1 MPKCNYLDC
10 DFDASE
16 EYHVLLH
23 YKLSHTQLQTIPMC
37 ELFDRIIKGITDGTE
52 PVLTFQLARDDYLCP
67 SLSKKVTQLPILDLD
82 SMDSDKENTVPLP
95 PASPAQNVRR
105 AHLIPNSL
113 LASGDIST
121 VSYLFLLHP
130 G

>member
-10 DFDASE
+10 DFNASE

-37 ELFDRIIKGITDGTE
+37 ELFDRIIKGITDETE
-52 PVLTFQLARDDYLCP
+52 PVLTFQLARGDYLCP
-67 SLSKKVTQLPILDLD
+67 SLPKKATQLPILDLD

-95 PASPAQNVRR
+95 PVSLAHNIRR

-130 G
+130 E